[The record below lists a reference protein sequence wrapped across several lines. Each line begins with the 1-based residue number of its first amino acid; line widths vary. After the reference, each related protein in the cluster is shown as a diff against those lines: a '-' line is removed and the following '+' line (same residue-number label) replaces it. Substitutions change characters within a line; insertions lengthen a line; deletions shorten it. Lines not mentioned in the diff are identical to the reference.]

1 MSTKIFRKLE
11 KGTLVDRSPLL
22 VKCIEIGVGAAHVT
36 RPHSMAPSFMLH
48 EREAAT
54 RPLVGTRKANEPLPC
69 MGMQFVSARA
79 RI

>member
-1 MSTKIFRKLE
+1 MQIIKEYE
-11 KGTLVDRSPLL
+11 KGTMVARSPLL

-54 RPLVGTRKANEPLPC
+54 RPLVGTRKANESRYPVWEC
-69 MGMQFVSARA
+69 NS
-79 RI
+79 